1 MSGEEKAKS
10 QEYIDEVLA
19 SWRKDPDAFVSGD
32 EAVRRFEGLV
42 EIAVEW
48 AKIVEAVSYDFI
60 PKHAHVLEDYGVEAD
75 RVAELANGAE
85 PTEEEAELWQQEWES
100 RNDFVE
106 VVIVYKLS
114 GSDSNTAFFT
124 LSEEGAY
131 GILLD
136 GSGPYFDT
144 ESLANKLV
152 EKVLE
157 WDAWWVA
164 GGETGSESLLELIA
178 LRSGKANQ
186 GGA

>member
-1 MSGEEKAKS
+1 MSGEGRTKN
-10 QEYIDEVLA
+10 QEYIDELLA
-19 SWRKDPDAFVSGD
+19 SLRLDPDSFVSGD

-42 EIAVEW
+42 ELAVEW

-60 PKHAHVLEDYGVEAD
+60 PKHAQVLEDYGVEAD
-75 RVAELANGAE
+75 RVAELASGAE
-85 PTEEEAELWQQEWES
+85 PTEEETEFWHQEWES

-106 VVIVYKLS
+106 VVTVYKLS
-114 GSDSNTAFFT
+114 GSDSSTAFFT

-131 GILLD
+131 GTLLD
-136 GSGPYFDT
+136 GSGPYFHT

-164 GGETGSESLLELIA
+164 SGEAGSESFIELVEQ
-178 LRSGKANQ
+178 RSGKAEQ

>member
-1 MSGEEKAKS
+1 MSGKEKAKS
-10 QEYIDEVLA
+10 NEYIDEVLV
-19 SWRKDPDAFVSGD
+19 SWRKDADAFVLGD

-60 PKHAHVLEDYGVEAD
+60 PKYAQVLEDYGVEAD
-75 RVAELANGAE
+75 RVAKLANGAV
-85 PTEEEAELWQQEWES
+85 PTEEETELWHQEWES

-114 GSDSNTAFFT
+114 GSDSSTAFFT

-131 GILLD
+131 GTLLD

-144 ESLANKLV
+144 ESLSYKLV

-157 WDAWWVA
+157 WDAWWQA
-164 GGETGSESLLELIA
+164 GCAAGSESLLELIA
-178 LRSGKANQ
+178 LRSGKADQ